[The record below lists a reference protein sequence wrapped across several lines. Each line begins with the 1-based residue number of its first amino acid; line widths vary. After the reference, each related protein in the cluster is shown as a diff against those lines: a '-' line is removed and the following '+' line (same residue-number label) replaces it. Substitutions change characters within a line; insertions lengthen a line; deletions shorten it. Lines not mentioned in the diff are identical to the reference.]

1 MLPTLS
7 TADLSNIRIML
18 LFYLNRYF
26 QLLIRFLNLQLDY
39 RVKKI
44 ESIKDLSA
52 RIIDGRVNLSILPEM
67 TDEEIVAIEVGRW
80 TAEMFLIFCLGRLG
94 V

>member
-1 MLPTLS
+1 MLQLAGSAATLS
-7 TADLSNIRIML
+7 TAGLSNIMRML

-44 ESIKDLSA
+44 EYIKDLSA
-52 RIIDGRVNLSILPEM
+52 RIIDGRVNLSVLPGM
-67 TDEEIVAIEVGRW
+67 TDEEIVAQ
-80 TAEMFLIFCLGRLG
+80 LRLECG
-94 V
+94 QQKCF